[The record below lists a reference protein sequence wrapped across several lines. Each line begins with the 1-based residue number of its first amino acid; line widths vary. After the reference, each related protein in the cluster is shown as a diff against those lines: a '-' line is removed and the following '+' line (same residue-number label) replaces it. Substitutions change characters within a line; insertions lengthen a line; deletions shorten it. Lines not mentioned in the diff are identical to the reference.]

1 MRINPHVRGECRAPI
16 ANAVTTVVGGRIAS
30 AISYGPHLRDLPT
43 SRAART
49 IADLRRCLFALLV
62 VAGANA
68 GQPAGASAPT
78 LADVTMAHGVSAGV
92 PVKPTDVF
100 APEDRSIYVW
110 YRCNDC
116 TVGTVITSAWLWL
129 EPDPPLEFAR
139 GSVAVERVDDFGEF
153 HYQLPAGM
161 HWSIG
166 SYRVELLVDGRAAAR
181 ATFTVAAPPTG
192 SGATLRAEVGR

>member
-1 MRINPHVRGECRAPI
+1 MD
-16 ANAVTTVVGGRIAS
+16 
-30 AISYGPHLRDLPT
+30 PHLRDLPA
-43 SRAART
+43 SRAERAM
-49 IADLRRCLFALLV
+49 AGLRRCLFSALV
-62 VAGANA
+62 IGGATAG
-68 GQPAGASAPT
+68 AGASAPT
-78 LADVTMAHGVSAGV
+78 LADATMAHGVSAGV

-116 TVGTVITSAWLWL
+116 TPGTVITSAWLWL

-153 HYQLPAGM
+153 HYQLPTGM
-161 HWSIG
+161 RWSTG

-181 ATFTVAAPPTG
+181 VTFTVAAPPTVA
-192 SGATLRAEVGR
+192 GAILRAEVGR